1 MEKIEYYIQYAS
13 IFFLVQLLVNISGL
27 LSLVRFFFL
36 SLKYACFKMYAW
48 NSLLTV
54 FLINLMSSFKNS
66 SNIYLISK
74 LAKAYIVQGLVGTCE
89 KIPNSAS
96 DKVIKYGKFEFIP
109 LISFHDEFFIT

>member
-27 LSLVRFFFL
+27 LSLGRFFFL
-36 SLKYACFKMYAW
+36 SLKYECFKMYAW

-74 LAKAYIVQGLVGTCE
+74 LAKTYIVQGLIGTRE
-89 KIPNSAS
+89 KIANSIS
-96 DKVIKYGKFEFIP
+96 DQIIKYAKFAP
-109 LISFHDEFFIT
+109 WFFII